1 MCQGLVS
8 PYFFFRALHLLD
20 KSQPLQNLCAE
31 GALIRRWGDSKEEGW
46 RWASQRQE
54 TWRPD
59 DFSVLF
65 QLTRSI
71 IFVCTRLGIAVRGS
85 AWIWRLSSHPEG
97 TRHYRSKRGAHL
109 LAHTPQLPQPHPIR
123 ALGPKTAQ
131 SPQL

>member
-8 PYFFFRALHLLD
+8 PYFSRALHLLD
-20 KSQPLQNLCAE
+20 KSQPLQSLYAE
-31 GALIRRWGDSKEEGW
+31 GALIRRWGDSKKGGW
-46 RWASQRQE
+46 RWTSQRQE
-54 TWRPD
+54 TWRPG

-85 AWIWRLSSHPEG
+85 AWIWRLSSHPVG

-109 LAHTPQLPQPHPIR
+109 LAHPPQLPQPHPIR
-123 ALGPKTAQ
+123 ALGPKAAQ
-131 SPQL
+131 SPEM